1 MTDITT
7 PMIIDDIARHLC
19 TCAALVG
26 DPEAA
31 QSLNLCAD
39 VLRAR
44 AKELRHDPRPPR
56 IKTSDVP
63 KAA

>member
-1 MTDITT
+1 MPDTTT

-19 TCAALVG
+19 TCAVLVG

-44 AKELRHDPRPPR
+44 AKELRHDAPLPR
-56 IKTSDVP
+56 IKTSNVP